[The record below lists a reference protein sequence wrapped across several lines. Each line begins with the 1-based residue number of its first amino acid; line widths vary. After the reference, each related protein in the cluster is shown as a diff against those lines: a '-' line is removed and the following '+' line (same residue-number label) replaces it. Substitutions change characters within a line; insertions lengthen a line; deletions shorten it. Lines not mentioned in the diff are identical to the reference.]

1 MATLYKVPI
10 QNSIQYTLDSQIA
23 AGATSLTLNQ
33 SVTGIVQAPGVL
45 VIDRVDSSGNK
56 TPSKRDYKTFTGV
69 SGAQLTGLS
78 GGLAGSSDQVHEVG
92 AVVEFMPDII
102 WAQALYDVITTEHN
116 TSGNHTAITASSA
129 SIAVLDVKTSI
140 NASAASV
147 NGLLRSFSVSG
158 VSGASMMM
166 KDVTFTPGSG
176 VTMYMNGVNN
186 VVIGSTGGAAGTGG
200 FNALF
205 QVPGNLASL
214 SDIGGLIPVPTAF
227 TAQYMNAYVKTPA
240 SLASVS
246 ATILKN
252 NAVIGVIGILA
263 GATFASS
270 ASLSATSL
278 AAGDELRMNINSTAS
293 LAADLSVVLRAS

>member
-1 MATLYKVPI
+1 MATLYKVPT

-23 AGATSLTLNQ
+23 AGASSLTLNQ

-56 TPSKRDYKTFTGV
+56 TPSKREYKTFTGV

-92 AVVEFMPDII
+92 AVVEFIPDII
-102 WAQALYDVITTEHN
+102 WAQALYDVITAEHN

-147 NGLLRSFSVSG
+147 NGLLRSFTVSG

-176 VTMYMNGVNN
+176 VTMYMNSANN
-186 VVIGSTGGAAGTGG
+186 VVIGSSGAAGTGG

-214 SDIGGLIPVPTAF
+214 TNIGGLIPVPTSF
-227 TAQYMNAYVKTPA
+227 TAQYLNAFLQTPA

-246 ATILKN
+246 ATISKN
-252 NAVIGVIGILA
+252 NSVIGVVGILA

-270 ASLSATSL
+270 ASLSTTAL
-278 AAGDELRMNINSTAS
+278 AAGDELRLNINSTAS
-293 LAADLSVVLRAS
+293 LASDLSVVLRAT